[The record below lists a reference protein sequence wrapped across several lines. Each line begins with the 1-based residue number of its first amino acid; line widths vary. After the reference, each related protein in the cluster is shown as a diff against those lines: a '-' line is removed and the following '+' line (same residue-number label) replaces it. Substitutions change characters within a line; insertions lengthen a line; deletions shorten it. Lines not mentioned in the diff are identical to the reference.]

1 MSDSSE
7 KSLKELIAICDE
19 ICATISRYNVGA
31 VLCLGTTLKTLLHQ
45 ELAQFAIYLEDT
57 DGVITAEEQSL
68 IHDYLNLTFTVSEM
82 RTIRAQLNDPHS
94 SFGTTRPKALKYF
107 ILADAGKKIPHD
119 PYKSQNAQILVDT
132 YKAFGQL
139 ILSVQET
146 MDEKQVAR
154 MSQYTQMLDN
164 FLKEYGVF
172 YTNQFKL
179 IRPKQKTSK
188 KPVADIKNAESVEK
202 ILEELNSLVGL
213 ESVKSDIASL
223 VDLIRVQKMRE
234 EKGMKSA
241 DISKHMVF
249 FGNPGTGKTT
259 VARMLSKIY
268 RGLGVLSGGQ
278 LVEVDRGG
286 LVCGYVGQTAI
297 KTQEV
302 IDKSIDGVL
311 FIDEAYTLN
320 VGKSENDFGQEAVD
334 TLLKAMEDNRDRL
347 VVIVAGYT
355 GPMEQ
360 FIDSNPGLKSRFNKY
375 IRFDDYT
382 AEELI
387 QILEGMCKAKDYTL
401 SPEARDVAVKYFEG
415 RIESKAEDFANAR
428 EARNFLEKAIT
439 NHATRVVKLKDP
451 DDTVLS
457 TLVAD
462 DLVNITAASIC

>member
-1 MSDSSE
+1 MSDKSE
-7 KSLKELIAICDE
+7 KSVKELIAICDE
-19 ICATISRYNVGA
+19 ICATISRFNVGA
-31 VLCLGTTLKTLLHQ
+31 VLCLGTTLKMLLHK
-45 ELAQFAIYLEDT
+45 ELAEFAIYLEDA
-57 DGVITAEEQSL
+57 DGVITIEEQNL
-68 IHDYLNLTFTVSEM
+68 IRENLGLTFTVNEM
-82 RTIRAQLNDPHS
+82 RTIRAQLNS
-94 SFGTTRPKALKYF
+94 AGSTFGSTRPKALKYF
-107 ILADAGKKIPHD
+107 ILADAGKKIPND
-119 PYKSQNAQILVDT
+119 PYTSQNAQILVDT
-132 YKAFGQL
+132 YKAFGQV
-139 ILSVQET
+139 ILAAQEAV
-146 MDEKQVAR
+146 DEKQVSR
-154 MSQYTQMLDN
+154 MSQYTQMLET

-172 YTNQFKL
+172 YTNQFK
-179 IRPKQKTSK
+179 IIKPKQIASK
-188 KPVADIKNAESVEK
+188 KAGVDIRNEESVEK
-202 ILEELNSLVGL
+202 ILEELNALVGL
-213 ESVKSDIASL
+213 ESVKADISSL

-320 VGKSENDFGQEAVD
+320 VGKGENDFGQEAVD

-382 AEELI
+382 PDELI
-387 QILEGMCKAKDYTL
+387 RILEGMCKAKDYTM
-401 SPEARDVAVKYFEG
+401 SPEAREVAVKYFTN
-415 RIESKAEDFANAR
+415 RVESKAEDFANAR

-439 NHATRVVKLKDP
+439 NHATRVVKMKDP
-451 DDTVLS
+451 DDKVLS
-457 TLVAD
+457 TLVAE
-462 DLVNITAASIC
+462 DLVNITAASIS

>member
-1 MSDSSE
+1 MSE
-7 KSLKELIAICDE
+7 KTLKEMIAICDE
-19 ICATISRYNVGA
+19 VCNTISRLNVGA
-31 VLCLGTTLKTLLHQ
+31 VLCLGTPLRTLLHK
-45 ELAQFAIYLEDT
+45 ELAEFAIYLEDT
-57 DGVITAEEQSL
+57 DGVITAEEQEL
-68 IHDYLNLTFTVSEM
+68 IRENLKLSFSINEM
-82 RTIRAQLNDPHS
+82 RTIRAQLSAENS

-107 ILADAGKKIPHD
+107 ILADAGKKIPND
-119 PYKSQNAQILVDT
+119 PYMGQNAQILVDT

-139 ILSVQET
+139 ILSSQPSA
-146 MDEKQVAR
+146 DEKQVAR
-154 MSQYTQMLDN
+154 MSQYTQMLEM

-179 IRPKQKTSK
+179 VRTKQAASPKSNVNIQNTE
-188 KPVADIKNAESVEK
+188 DVEK
-202 ILEELNSLVGL
+202 ILEELNGLVGL
-213 ESVKSDIASL
+213 DSVKSDIASL

-234 EKGMKSA
+234 AKGMKSA

-268 RGLGVLSGGQ
+268 RGLGVLANGQ

-320 VGKSENDFGQEAVD
+320 VGKGDNDFGQEAVD

-347 VVIVAGYT
+347 IVIVAGYT

-375 IRFDDYT
+375 IKFDDYT
-382 AEELI
+382 PAELVK
-387 QILEGMCKAKDYTL
+387 ILEGMCKSKDYTM
-401 SPEARDVAVKYFEG
+401 SPEAREVAMQYFVK
-415 RIESKAEDFANAR
+415 RVESKAADFANAR

-439 NHATRVVKLKDP
+439 NHATRVVKVKEP
-451 DDTVLS
+451 NKETLS
-457 TLVAD
+457 TLMPE
-462 DLVNITAASIC
+462 DLETITAASIC

>member
-1 MSDSSE
+1 MAEKSE
-7 KSLKELIAICDE
+7 KSLKEMLAICDE
-19 ICATISRYNVGA
+19 ICSTIARLNVGA
-31 VLCLGTTLKTLLHQ
+31 VLCLGTPFKALLHK
-45 ELAQFAIYLEDT
+45 ELAEFAIFLEDT
-57 DGVITAEEQSL
+57 DGVITAEEQGL
-68 IHDYLNLTFTVSEM
+68 IKEYLGVSFTIAEM
-82 RTIRAQLNDPHS
+82 RTIRDRLNAPTS
-94 SFGTTRPKALKYF
+94 SYGSTRPKALKYF
-107 ILADAGKKIPHD
+107 ILADAGKKIPND
-119 PYKSQNAQILVDT
+119 PYMGQNAQILVDT
-132 YKAFGQL
+132 YKAFGQH
-139 ILSVQET
+139 ILSQQTEA
-146 MDEKQVAR
+146 DEKQVSR
-154 MSQYTQMLDN
+154 MSQYTQMLET

-172 YTNQFKL
+172 YTNQFKVV
-179 IRPKQKTSK
+179 RSKQAMPAKSKTD
-188 KPVADIKNAESVEK
+188 VNNVEDVEK

-213 ESVKSDIASL
+213 DNVKSDISAL

-234 EKGMKSA
+234 ANGMKSA

-320 VGKSENDFGQEAVD
+320 VGKGENDFGQEAVD

-382 AEELI
+382 PDELI
-387 QILEGMCKAKDYTL
+387 QILEGMCKGKDYSL
-401 SPEARDVAVKYFEG
+401 SPEAREVAIKYFES
-415 RIESKAEDFANAR
+415 RVESKAEDFANAR
-428 EARNFLEKAIT
+428 EARNYLEKAIT
-439 NHATRVVKLKDP
+439 NHAIRVVKLKNP
-451 DDTVLS
+451 DKKVLS
-457 TLVAD
+457 TLEAE
-462 DLVNITAASIC
+462 DLNSITAATIC

>member
-1 MSDSSE
+1 LAEKSE
-7 KSLKELIAICDE
+7 KSLKEMLAICDE
-19 ICATISRYNVGA
+19 ICSTIARFNVGA
-31 VLCLGTTLKTLLHQ
+31 VLCLGTPFKALLHK
-45 ELAQFAIYLEDT
+45 ELAEFAIFLEDT
-57 DGVITAEEQSL
+57 DGIITAEEQGM
-68 IHDYLNLTFTVSEM
+68 IKEYLGVSFTIAEM
-82 RTIRAQLNDPHS
+82 RTIRDRLNAPTS
-94 SFGTTRPKALKYF
+94 SYGSTRPKALKYF
-107 ILADAGKKIPHD
+107 ILADAGKKIPND
-119 PYKSQNAQILVDT
+119 PYMGQNAQILVDT
-132 YKAFGQL
+132 YKAFGQH
-139 ILSVQET
+139 ILSMQAET
-146 MDEKQVAR
+146 DEKQVSR
-154 MSQYTQMLDN
+154 MSQYTQMLET

-172 YTNQFKL
+172 YTNQFKM
-179 IRPKQKTSK
+179 IRSKQATPAKSKTD
-188 KPVADIKNAESVEK
+188 VNNVEDVEK
-202 ILEELNSLVGL
+202 ILEELNALVGL
-213 ESVKSDIASL
+213 DNVKSDISAL

-234 EKGMKSA
+234 ANGMKSA

-278 LVEVDRGG
+278 LIEVDRGG

-320 VGKSENDFGQEAVD
+320 VGKGENDFGQEAVD

-382 AEELI
+382 PEELI
-387 QILEGMCKAKDYTL
+387 QILEGMCKGKDYTL
-401 SPEARDVAVKYFEG
+401 SPEAREVAVRYFES
-415 RIESKAEDFANAR
+415 RVESKAEDFANAR
-428 EARNFLEKAIT
+428 EARNYLEKAIT
-439 NHATRVVKLKDP
+439 NHATRVVKLKNP
-451 DDTVLS
+451 DKKVLS
-457 TLVAD
+457 TLEAE
-462 DLVNITAASIC
+462 DLNTITAATIG